1 MKRLITITVILFTI
15 SVPVMVWAAASK
27 EGASSSARGKYLAGQ
42 GIIVPPQE
50 VYIDSYIAHINYH
63 YPRPENEV
71 GITLYSG
78 HRQVS
83 SGGQEEIIQIGIQGR
98 ELGFEELPPM
108 NLAFVI
114 DRSGSMSGWKM
125 EWVKESFYIFI
136 EKVREQDFVA
146 LVVFDDSAQVV
157 LPSTQMNTAANREK
171 FKKAVRRI
179 TIGGGTNLVSGLT
192 LGYKEVSSNYN
203 GKYVNRV
210 LFLTDGMGTSTG
222 ILDMAQRQRNRGI
235 NVSTIGVGTG
245 FDLRLMRDLAENGGG
260 SSRFISDRE
269 EMEKTFGS
277 ELDRMVVPVANDLYM
292 KLEFLQDVEIT
303 GTWGYDGRIKGN
315 TIHYYLST
323 LHHRD
328 YETILVQV
336 RIPASEI
343 TGEVEFA
350 RFSLNYSDLRG
361 KKKSLGPYYL
371 SVNFVDT
378 QTPVAGFSDGMVLQS
393 GTMLHFAQAL
403 KGIGEMYYS
412 SQIVMDEINQ
422 MTNALWEERKDEQD
436 IAYEKITSP
445 AIQELEQSIHPNIKK
460 AIDMTVAMKK
470 EVLNARKRLDNEG
483 FDEQIEIL
491 DNYIKI
497 FGKELKMDEQELAEY
512 AMAEEITPPVEERPL
527 EDHIENLFREMTL
540 GLEVKKQGVIAVSGF
555 TAGEEKSSELL
566 SFLNETAILEFSK
579 LDNMKL
585 LDKQA
590 MDAALEEQKL
600 SFTDLMDTSNAI
612 SIGEILSA
620 NYIVTGSVI
629 EMPGSVLIF
638 GRIIN
643 IKTEEIESAAQVIV
657 PKNSEMEALL

>member
-171 FKKAVRRI
+171 FKKAVRKI

>member
-63 YPRPENEV
+63 YPRLENEV

-403 KGIGEMYYS
+403 KGIGEVYYS

-643 IKTEEIESAAQVIV
+643 VKTEEIESAAQVIV